1 MSVPTNEKA
10 NTSNPTLASRT
21 LATRAQQNT
30 EFSSKTLPA
39 VTPGRPSPSP
49 LFQSEN
55 ESQPQFLS
63 EASGGYSPAQEIERP
78 RTQASREDSQMQL
91 DQESSTNHSV
101 VNEMDFDDL
110 HAKFLSDI
118 RDLEDLQ
125 NGNSK
130 RLLNMEGLFATA
142 YSESLHDQSKFL
154 DLLDQLEKVSCMA
167 DGTIKRFQEF

>member
-1 MSVPTNEKA
+1 M
-10 NTSNPTLASRT
+10 
-21 LATRAQQNT
+21 QQ
-30 EFSSKTLPA
+30 
-39 VTPGRPSPSP
+39 
-49 LFQSEN
+49 
-55 ESQPQFLS
+55 
-63 EASGGYSPAQEIERP
+63 IELP
-78 RTQASREDSQMQL
+78 RTQASREDFPVQL
-91 DQESSTNHSV
+91 DQESNTNQSV
-101 VNEMDFDDL
+101 DDMDFDDL

-167 DGTIKRFQEF
+167 DGTINRFQEF